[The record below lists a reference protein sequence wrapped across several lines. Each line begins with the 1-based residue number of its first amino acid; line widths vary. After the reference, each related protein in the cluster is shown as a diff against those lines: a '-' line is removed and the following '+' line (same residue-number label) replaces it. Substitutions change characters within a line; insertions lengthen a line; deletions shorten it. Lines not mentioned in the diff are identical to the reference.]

1 MKTAMPPLLSVLV
14 AFSAMAGTSA
24 VDEWRPKTYAGL
36 EASGTVK
43 VVPMGYKGLEDC
55 LELRHQSG
63 GFKFGAEKSVKPAV
77 PGPSDWTVSVELACF
92 GGGEAQVGMEFYS
105 ADGKLL
111 SSSLGETARDSDWTK
126 REWKFHADGNVS
138 SAKIQLLSVAAG
150 GVRYAKVK
158 AMSAAA
164 AAAAEIPLAVRCNP
178 VLCTADW
185 NGGKAVFNT
194 FSDAPLP
201 LSFHFKGERAKLV
214 EPAFEIDLPAEFA
227 ISDAFTPH
235 QEYYRAETPSVA
247 DVQRDG
253 RAYRRHRFTRA
264 RCFDILKPSFGWA
277 RQIVIVVEP
286 RDGKSF
292 PARFPVYYRAA
303 DAGRQG
309 AERMLEMSVTKM
321 PKNIRHPKCFPVLS
335 WEDFDRFCSK
345 DDVFLR
351 MIRAYE
357 AAGCVSLRRPI
368 PKFKRGHELVK
379 ILKKRGTGWFFPFG
393 FNDLSEERVVRR
405 GGYENLK
412 VRRAV
417 YGDGA
422 EHEMLCPEY
431 FNNDPDFRAYCEKF
445 IVDGL
450 RSAGVEDGDWITLD
464 YEPWQSR
471 NYCVCKTCLR
481 KFAEFAGLP
490 EPPSAADVADPGRL
504 LDKWAQFRI
513 RHCEEMIRS
522 TSEIIH
528 RYNPKLKV
536 CDYDYIQLYGSG
548 KEHLFYRNCA
558 KDTRRNEK
566 WFDMHLCSYYHVHD
580 KAAFEAIRNN
590 TRVLKKSYVPVGS
603 SDGAG
608 GYLGKDEVR
617 HPRQLR
623 QLALAAFV
631 HGCPGLAFYAGVYY
645 DGAQLYALMKARDEI
660 AALEDLP
667 WGKAEGA
674 LRAES
679 SDGQFAFATT
689 AKDGRE
695 VVALF
700 NYSGKSAV
708 TARVSSDAGKPT
720 RRLVD
725 PVDGSILA
733 ENADMRGG
741 FEVTIP
747 KSGVRFVEARP

>member
-1 MKTAMPPLLSVLV
+1 MNRMMVLLSITM
-14 AFSAMAGTSA
+14 AFSAVAEASA
-24 VDEWRPKTYAGL
+24 VGEWATKMYEGV
-36 EASGTVK
+36 EAYGTVK
-43 VVPMGYKGLEDC
+43 VVPMGYKGREDC

-63 GFKFGAEKSVKPAV
+63 GFKFGAEKEVKPTA
-77 PGPSDWTVSVELACF
+77 PGPSDWTVSVEFACF
-92 GGGEAQVGMEFYS
+92 GGGEAQVGMEFFS
-105 ADGKLL
+105 FDGKML
-111 SSSLGETARDSDWTK
+111 SASLGETAKSADWTK
-126 REWKFHADGNVS
+126 REWKFHANGNVA
-138 SAKIQLLSVAAG
+138 SAKVQLLSTASG
-150 GVRYAKVK
+150 GVRYARFK
-158 AMSAAA
+158 AVSAAGA
-164 AAAAEIPLAVRCNP
+164 DTEIPMDVRCNP
-178 VLCTADW
+178 VACTAVW
-185 NGGKAVFNT
+185 NGGKDVFNT

-201 LSFHFKGERAKLV
+201 LTFHFKGERARLV
-214 EPAFEIDLPAEFA
+214 DPAFEIDLPSEFVV
-227 ISDAFTPH
+227 SDAFTPH
-235 QEYYRAETPSVA
+235 SEHYGAETPSVT
-247 DVQRDG
+247 DVRRDG
-253 RAYRRHRFTRA
+253 RPYRRYRFTRTK
-264 RCFDILKPSFGWA
+264 CFEILQIGFAWS
-277 RQIVIVVEP
+277 RQIVLVIEP
-286 RDGKSF
+286 RDGGVAI
-292 PARFPVYYRAA
+292 PARFPAYYCVA
-303 DAGRQG
+303 DAGRRG
-309 AERMLEMSVTKM
+309 VERTLEMSFTKM
-321 PKNIRHPKCFPVLS
+321 PANLRSPKSFPVLS
-335 WEDFDRFCSK
+335 WENKDRFCSK

-357 AAGCVSLRRPI
+357 AAGCVSLRRPMTE
-368 PKFKRGHELVK
+368 FRRGHELVK
-379 ILKKRGTGWFFPFG
+379 ILKGRNKGWFFPFG

-405 GGYENLK
+405 SGYEKLK
-412 VRRAV
+412 VRRALS
-417 YGDGA
+417 GDGA
-422 EHEMLCPEY
+422 DRGMLCPEY

-445 IVDGL
+445 ILDGL

-464 YEPWQSR
+464 YEPWQSK
-471 NYCVCKTCLR
+471 NYCVCKTCLG
-481 KFAEFAGLP
+481 KFAEFAGLA

-528 RYNPKLKV
+528 GYNPKLKV

-590 TRVLKKSYVPVGS
+590 TRALEKPYVPIGS

-674 LRAES
+674 LRVES